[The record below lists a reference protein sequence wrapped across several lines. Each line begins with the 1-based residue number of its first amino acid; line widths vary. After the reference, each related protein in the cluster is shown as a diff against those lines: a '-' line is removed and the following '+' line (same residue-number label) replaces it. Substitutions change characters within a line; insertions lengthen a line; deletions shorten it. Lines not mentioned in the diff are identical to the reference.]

1 MAYRVKINGVVAVIE
16 NGVWTSSTPHYA
28 SILNNVL
35 AMEKLAAID
44 PDSPFFWLNS
54 PATPDPDWLI
64 ATEIAKTFDGTVM
77 DQPIAPPPL
86 VINGK
91 VVDESEIVY

>member
-1 MAYRVKINGVVAVIE
+1 
-16 NGVWTSSTPHYA
+16 
-28 SILNNVL
+28 
-35 AMEKLAAID
+35 
-44 PDSPFFWLNS
+44 
-54 PATPDPDWLI
+54 LI
-64 ATEIAKTFDGTVM
+64 ATELAKTFDGTVM